1 MRVYFPIFFS
11 MAILAV
17 LSGLEIIVL
26 KKLHPDWW
34 RYRAVR
40 RLSYGLPLAGLMGLA
55 LWALGIALEADLL
68 VNVGAPLTTTAVVLG
83 LALMISLP
91 LSAIFHTIDR
101 FVAWF
106 ARRRIAGNNDG
117 ITRDGDTLR
126 DDSNLHDGENL
137 RENSNMPD
145 GGVGKADARV
155 PDLKRRKILTT
166 TAAIFPVL
174 AITAGGTGL
183 ISATRDPRTPVI
195 PLHYPQLPPALEG
208 LRILQITD
216 VHVGLIINF
225 DDVERIV
232 ELSSTMKP
240 DLVLLTGDFS
250 DDADTY
256 LDALRLVGSIP
267 SRLGSFAS
275 IGNHEYFRGI
285 RAVRRAYD
293 RGPIPLLLDSGAT
306 VDVNGT
312 PLYVAGADDPRVNF
326 GLPERFYE
334 QSIDAALQDMPS
346 QAFSLLLC
354 HRPDGFNAAARA
366 GVNLTISG
374 HTHGGQIGFNGRS
387 LLNTTLPD
395 KYMWGLYEKNGS
407 KLNVSSGAGHWFPY
421 RIGCPTEI
429 PLYVLT
435 SRPAPRS

>member
-1 MRVYFPIFFS
+1 MRVYFPIIFS
-11 MAILAV
+11 MVVLAV
-17 LSGLEIIVL
+17 LSGLEILLL

-40 RLSYGLPLAGLMGLA
+40 RLSYGLPIAGITGLA
-55 LWALGIALEADLL
+55 LWALGIAFEADVL
-68 VNVGAPLTTTAVVLG
+68 VSIGAPLTTAALVLG

-106 ARRRIAGNNDG
+106 ARRRSASNNNDDIPRDGNN
-117 ITRDGDTLR
+117 LR
-126 DDSNLHDGENL
+126 DDSTLRDSNNL
-137 RENSNMPD
+137 RD
-145 GGVGKADARV
+145 GGVGEADAQV

-232 ELSSTMKP
+232 ELSATMKP

-285 RAVRRAYD
+285 HAVRRAYD
-293 RGPIPLLLDSGAT
+293 QSPIPLLLDSGTT
-306 VDVNGT
+306 VDVGGT
-312 PLYVAGADDPRVNF
+312 PLYVAGADDPRINF
-326 GLPERFYE
+326 GLPARFYE

-366 GVNLTISG
+366 GVDLTLSG

-387 LLNTTLPD
+387 VLNATLPE
-395 KYMWGLYEKNGS
+395 KYMWGLYEINGS

-421 RIGCPTEI
+421 RLGCPTEI

-435 SRPAPRS
+435 SRPTPRS